1 MKDWRPLRIPRF
13 AHRALHSSPSLF
25 CNIFFFYLIF
35 ISSFCALIS
44 LDGVLEV
51 HHASHHSDSGLHATY
66 NLFGY
71 LLPLTATSD
80 FDDCVV
86 HVMYLLE
93 DQKVLSDPE
102 QAKRSRERRVSRKRR
117 RREEGKRGG
126 VPTLILVLF
135 LFLFVC
141 RQLFLTTPCSYTH
154 PGAPIADG
162 SSR

>member
-1 MKDWRPLRIPRF
+1 MERKCKVVIQHEGLETPSVSYDSLIALYIPL
-13 AHRALHSSPSLF
+13 LF
-25 CNIFFFYLIF
+25 LYNIFLFYLIF

-117 RREEGKRGG
+117 RREEEKRGG
-126 VPTLILVLF
+126 VPTLTLVLF
-135 LFLFVC
+135 LFLSFSFSFC
-141 RQLFLTTPCSYTH
+141 L
-154 PGAPIADG
+154 
-162 SSR
+162 